1 MAPREQFSSTN
12 SAAVEVA
19 ERIYHAW
26 DEALGK
32 KDIEA
37 SLALYAEDATLES
50 PLIRHLQQS
59 DRGVIEG
66 KAALRPFVEM
76 VFRTQPPQRKRHRRG
91 FFTDGTRLMWEYPRV
106 GADGEQFDLVEVM
119 ELKDGLIQHHRVY
132 WGWFGMKHLQ
142 EGAHRDG

>member
-1 MAPREQFSSTN
+1 MTPSDQFSATN
-12 SAAVEVA
+12 SAAVEAA

-32 KDIEA
+32 KDLEA
-37 SLALYAEDATLES
+37 ALALYSEDATLES
-50 PLIRHLQQS
+50 PLVRHLRQS

-66 KAALRPFVEM
+66 KAALRPFVET
-76 VFRTQPPQRKRHRRG
+76 VFRTQSPQRKRYRRG

-106 GADGEQFDLVEVM
+106 AADGEQFDLVEVM